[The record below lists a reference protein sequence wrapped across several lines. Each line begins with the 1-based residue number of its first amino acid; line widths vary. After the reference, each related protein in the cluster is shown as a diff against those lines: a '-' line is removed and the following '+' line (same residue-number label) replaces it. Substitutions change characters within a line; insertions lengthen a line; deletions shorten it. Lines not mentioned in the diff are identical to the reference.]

1 MKKQSEAAMLV
12 RVFGPGCARCA
23 ETERIVLEAVEAS
36 GCNAEVRKVTDFR
49 EMMAAG
55 VLTTPA
61 VAVNDTLLC
70 SGRVPE
76 KEEVLDWLRRA

>member
-1 MKKQSEAAMLV
+1 MEVVIMPENTAQSCEF
-12 RVFGPGCARCA
+12 R
-23 ETERIVLEAVEAS
+23 
-36 GCNAEVRKVTDFR
+36 AEVRKVTDFR

-76 KEEVLDWLRRA
+76 KEEVLAWLRRA